1 MERTEIF
8 GFKFGKVFIP
18 LFKIP
23 KIGIRKI
30 LCLLGSHSFIAIFI
44 NCQTIMQTI
53 SMVDFNVN
61 IATN

>member
-30 LCLLGSHSFIAIFI
+30 LCLLGSHSLLLYL
-44 NCQTIMQTI
+44 
-53 SMVDFNVN
+53 
-61 IATN
+61 